1 MMQEIDSAEFY
12 SDGARY
18 DLHHARHAF
27 AADIPFYIA
36 QAHKRGEPILELG
49 CGTGRITI
57 PIANEGVEVWG
68 LDISPEMLAAARRK
82 SEALGLGIN
91 WVQADSRNF
100 HLGQKFNLIFY
111 PFNSIQHL
119 LTLTEL
125 EDCLACVKEHL
136 APTGKFIVDIF
147 NPSLGKLLND
157 HSQITEIT
165 QYSAPDGN
173 GTIKVLE
180 SHLYHKDSQILEV
193 LWHYRREDGGT
204 ETIPASMRIIFP
216 QELDTMLKYCGLML
230 EEKLGDYDGSP
241 FRADSPKQL
250 AITRLP

>member
-1 MMQEIDSAEFY
+1 MVEINSAEFY

-18 DLHHARHAF
+18 DLHHSRHAF
-27 AADIPFYIA
+27 AADIPFYIG

-57 PIANEGVEVWG
+57 PIAKEGMEVWG
-68 LDISPEMLAAARRK
+68 LDVSPQMLATARKK
-82 SEALGLGIN
+82 SDALGLSIN
-91 WVQADSRNF
+91 WVQADCRDF

-119 LTLTEL
+119 LDLGDL
-125 EDCLACVKEHL
+125 EACLACVKEHL

-147 NPSLGKLLND
+147 NPSLGKLLTD

-165 QYSAPDGN
+165 QYPAPDGN
-173 GTIKVLE
+173 GVIKVLE
-180 SHLYHKDSQILEV
+180 SHSYRRDSQILEV
-193 LWHYRREDGGT
+193 LWHYRREDGRT
-204 ETIPASMRIIFP
+204 ETIPASMRVIFP
-216 QELDTMLKYCGLML
+216 QELDAILGYNGLGL

-250 AITRLP
+250 AITRLA